1 MKKSVLITII
11 VALVAVV
18 ATFSFNKKDKQVSKR
33 ENTADVNIN
42 KTSNN
47 TKILGDES
55 SNKYETQTKDQ
66 ASVTIDITPKQLGI
80 EENQNIFTIALN
92 THSVELDFNFAEI
105 MVLKDD
111 LGNLYSAIEWTGNRG
126 SHHVNGDIIF
136 PTIDRQAKSITLQI
150 NGINEVDRI
159 FKWILK

>member
-1 MKKSVLITII
+1 MKRPVLITII
-11 VALVAVV
+11 VVVVALVVI
-18 ATFSFNKKDKQVSKR
+18 SSLNKKDKQVSKR
-33 ENTADVNIN
+33 ENTTDVDIN

-47 TKILGDES
+47 TEILGDEN

-80 EENQNIFTIALN
+80 KEDENIFTIALN
-92 THSVELDFNFAEI
+92 THSVELDSNFSEI

-111 LGNLYSAIEWTGNRG
+111 LGNLYSAIEWTGNKG
-126 SHHVNGDIIF
+126 GHHISGDIIF
-136 PTIDRQAKSITLQI
+136 PQIDKQAKSITLQI
-150 NGINEVDRI
+150 NGINQVDRI